1 MILDA
6 CGVGELPDAA
16 RFGDEGSNTLG
27 NCAKAVGGLH
37 LPNSGRLGLGNIIDI
52 KGVPPVEEP
61 YAYFGKMAEISAGKD
76 STIGHWEL
84 AGIISPRPFPVFP
97 DGFPEP
103 LIREFVKAVGREV
116 IGNKAASGTE
126 IIAELGAEHLRTG
139 KLIVYTSADSVFQ
152 VAAHTDV
159 VPLEKLYKYCRAA
172 RGILTG
178 EHAVSRVIARPFI
191 GQPGAFTRTA
201 DRVDF
206 SVEPPP
212 GGLLEKCEAAGLEV
226 ITIGKV
232 DYLFAG
238 KGVTRANHTRSN
250 AEGIESTK
258 DILAKKFRG
267 LLFINLVDFDMLWG
281 HRNDAAAFAAGLEFF
296 DKKLPEILSQLAEDD
311 LFMITADHGCDPTTP
326 STDHSREYVPL
337 LVYSKSFA
345 SSGENLGIRETFAD
359 IAASIAEV
367 FDLPRFSHGKSFS
380 GELR

>member
-16 RFGDEGSNTLG
+16 EFGDEGSNTIG
-27 NCAKAVGGLH
+27 NCAKAVGGLN
-37 LPNSGRLGLGNIIDI
+37 LPNLGRLGLGNIIDI
-52 KGVPPVEEP
+52 KGVPPAKESV
-61 YAYFGKMAEISAGKD
+61 AYYGKMAEISAGKD

-84 AGIISPRPFPVFP
+84 AGIISPKPFPVYP
-97 DGFPEP
+97 DGFPETI
-103 LIREFVKAVGREV
+103 IREFVKASGRE
-116 IGNKAASGTE
+116 ILGNKAASGTE

-159 VPLEKLYKYCRAA
+159 VPLETLYKYCRAA
-172 RGILTG
+172 RAIFQG

-191 GQPGAFTRTA
+191 GKPGAFTRTA

-212 GGLLEKCEAAGLEV
+212 GSLLDKCMEAGLEV
-226 ITIGKV
+226 ITVGKV

-238 KGVTRANHTRSN
+238 KGVSRANHTRSN
-250 AEGIESTK
+250 AEGIEVTK
-258 DILAKKFRG
+258 HLLSKKFPG

-281 HRNDAAAFAAGLEFF
+281 HRNDAAAFAEGLEYF
-296 DKKLPEILSQLAEDD
+296 DERLPEILSQLAEDD
-311 LFMITADHGCDPTTP
+311 LFIITADHGCDPTTP

-337 LVYSKSFA
+337 LVYAKSFDDA
-345 SSGENLGIRETFAD
+345 GRNLGIRETFAD
-359 IAASIAEV
+359 VAASIAEL
-367 FDLPRFSHGKSFS
+367 FDLPRFSQGKSFM
-380 GELR
+380 GELG